1 MFYLFYFLDKMIL
14 SLILLLVKS
23 TIFMLLFIFLA
34 FITIKLLVLYS
45 KNKSKKLYEKYDLT
59 IGFFHP
65 FCNSG
70 GGGERVLWS
79 AVKII
84 QDT

>member
-1 MFYLFYFLDKMIL
+1 MVLVLISLLFKL
-14 SLILLLVKS
+14 SIVLLVS
-23 TIFMLLFIFLA
+23 ILITLLAVKI
-34 FITIKLLVLYS
+34 LVYIS
-45 KNKSKKLYEKYDLT
+45 IVRSKKRFSKYDRT

-79 AVKII
+79 AVKAI
-84 QDT
+84 QDK

>member
-1 MFYLFYFLDKMIL
+1 MV
-14 SLILLLVKS
+14 LVFIS
-23 TIFMLLFIFLA
+23 LLFKLSITLLA
-34 FITIKLLVLYS
+34 SICVTLLAVKVLVFISIWR
-45 KNKSKKLYEKYDLT
+45 SKKKYFKYDRT

-79 AVKII
+79 AVKAI
-84 QDT
+84 QDK